1 MMILG
6 STPSH
11 EIIYQLETKLTQVRI
26 ENWINQDIF
35 SYQWWILLGTLFT
48 PWLLWWKWVD
58 KTRLTEITLYGAITL
73 ILASFLDAILSE
85 LVLWEYNYY
94 LIPLW
99 PRLISADFALL
110 PVTYMFIYQY
120 FREWKKFLLGIF
132 VVSAL
137 YSFVGEPLLIWLD
150 IYELHGWKHIYSF
163 PIYIVMAVF
172 VKWLVQRIIA
182 HGKNTEV
189 HSLD

>member
-1 MMILG
+1 MIIG
-6 STPSH
+6 SVPSH
-11 EIIYQLETKLTQVRI
+11 EMIFELEKQLTHTRI
-26 ENWINQDIF
+26 ENWLKQDLF
-35 SYQWWILLGTLFT
+35 SFQWWLLLAVLII
-48 PWLLWWKWVD
+48 PWFIWWRYVD

-73 ILASFLDAILSE
+73 ILAAFLDAILSE
-85 LVLWEYNYY
+85 LVIWEYNHYV
-94 LIPLW
+94 IPLW
-99 PRLISADFALL
+99 PRLISADFTLL

-120 FREWKKFLLGIF
+120 FRQWKQFLLGMF

-150 IYELHGWKHIYSF
+150 IYKLHGWKHIYSF
-163 PIYIVMAVF
+163 PIYIVMAVI

-189 HSLD
+189 QSLD